1 MKEWLESLQKT
12 KRISSAQD
20 AAQLIRELRTDKAN
34 TDAQSV
40 SFKEAR
46 PSRIAASAKIEH
58 T

>member
-34 TDAQSV
+34 TDA
-40 SFKEAR
+40 
-46 PSRIAASAKIEH
+46 
-58 T
+58 